1 MDTTRFDR
9 ISRLFADRRLSRR
22 AALQQGAAGIAAA
35 GLAAGLRTAAAQDAT
50 PTASPAPF
58 PADPHPSAD
67 GATTHPEYLFVQPFD
82 GGTWAPKPG
91 ADGVFVL
98 TLTGAAAQTTYFS
111 DRPERDAG
119 LAPTQQFLD
128 GLGFAPE
135 NPPNAAIVAQTD
147 SGEQDVL
154 VVELLAPAYDAEAAT
169 LTYEAKV
176 LRDYGQRG
184 LAELAQKQTDYELA
198 ESFAAGSLFIDDCP
212 NSLLD
217 ECYAALHGDWSNDHV
232 FVGYIQSGNCW
243 NSSTWLCEPCGSYS
257 SVCNSTYP
265 SQCLGACKD
274 DIELCGSV
282 LCGGG

>member
-1 MDTTRFDR
+1 MDPTRFDR
-9 ISRLFADRRLSRR
+9 ISKRFATSRTRRQ
-22 AALQQGAAGIAAA
+22 AIATGV
-35 GLAAGLRTAAAQDAT
+35 GLAATGLLASRVNAQDAT
-50 PTASPAPF
+50 PVPVPY

-67 GATTHPEYLFVQPFD
+67 HATTSPREYLFAQPFD
-82 GGTWAPKPG
+82 SGTWEPKAG

-98 TLTGAAAQTTYFS
+98 TLAGAPPQTTYFS

-119 LAPTQQFLD
+119 LAPTQKFLD
-128 GLGFAPE
+128 GIGFLPE
-135 NPPNAAIVAQTD
+135 NPPNAAIVAHNET
-147 SGEQDVL
+147 GEQDVL

-169 LTYEAKV
+169 ITYEAKV

-198 ESFAAGSLFIDDCP
+198 ESFSAGSLFIDDCP

-217 ECYAALHGDWSNDHV
+217 ECYAPLNGDWSNDHV

-257 SVCNSTYP
+257 SVCNSTYAD
-265 SQCLGACKD
+265 QCLGACKD